1 MVHFEHGLAESA
13 LSDEIQVFKRRGGP
27 SAEYPFGTAPGR
39 VRVPP
44 FDAVEIDLG
53 YVFASPS

>member
-1 MVHFEHGLAESA
+1 MCERFAAALAA
-13 LSDEIQVFKRRGGP
+13 GK
-27 SAEYPFGTAPGR
+27 APGR

-53 YVFASPS
+53 YVFGSPG